1 MQPVHEVIRS
11 IDESVG
17 NISAQ
22 ASTLLHAGSEA
33 GEDLEKALH
42 GLGKP
47 GKRDNPDDA
56 DTAATKRSHKAKKPK
71 LKGQPAIT
79 TMFRNFSGEYVMRSK
94 SFNLLCLDLI
104 GHTCSL
110 EQVQVVLWAGRWW
123 NMIGEATNQPH
134 RSIIVTLCIHDEA
147 ATCCFKNNQQLSKV
161 EKNSGYTFF
170 PLPALAQR
178 GAPGPAGCRQLP
190 PVRSTKPAASD
201 RRVRHFGGRV
211 TAIHK
216 MK

>member
-161 EKNSGYTFF
+161 EKTRAALFF
-170 PLPALAQR
+170 PASTGATGCARSSWVPPTAPRAQHQ
-178 GAPGPAGCRQLP
+178 A
-190 PVRSTKPAASD
+190 RSLRSPSQTLWWS
-201 RRVRHFGGRV
+201 RNCHS
-211 TAIHK
+211 
-216 MK
+216 

>member
-161 EKNSGYTFF
+161 EKTRAALFF
-170 PLPALAQR
+170 PCQHWRNGVRPVQL
-178 GAPGPAGCRQLP
+178 GAANCP
-190 PVRSTKPAASD
+190 PCAAPSPQPPIAESD
-201 RRVRHFGGRV
+201 TLVV
-211 TAIHK
+211 A
-216 MK
+216 